1 MLNPFFNIMIGRA
14 ILIIFFFI
22 VLIFAYYLFNKVRQ
36 LKQQEITLEKE
47 KQNIKIQIR
56 NKQIKIS
63 NLNQQIIN
71 KQNKLL
77 QLKQLQQQEQT
88 ILDTK
93 KKTRQNE
100 LQQIEQNYEEQRIK
114 HRQDFHQSIRQQ
126 QIEMKSQLYQQIG
139 KIQRVRNQIQSNL
152 AQLKSV
158 YQAAT
163 AARLRQQEEQDK
175 IAFYRIKI
183 SEKQIDD
190 IINLQ
195 EWKKELND
203 PSIVSKIIW
212 SAFVMKPTTDLCNRV
227 LGSGSICGIYKIT
240 NKQTGDIYIGQS
252 VNIADRWKQHIKCGL
267 GIDASAT
274 NKLYNNMQK
283 YGVWNF
289 TFEILQKCTRDK
301 LNEKER
307 FWIQMYQSNKV
318 GLNVTKGNK

>member
-1 MLNPFFNIMIGRA
+1 MIIIFII
-14 ILIIFFFI
+14 ILIIQSSCFCWHYI
-22 VLIFAYYLFNKVRQ
+22 SNKK
-36 LKQQEITLEKE
+36 KQQQNNQIINEIQKKHKE
-47 KQNIKIQIR
+47 LND
-56 NKQIKIS
+56 
-63 NLNQQIIN
+63 LNQQIVQ
-71 KQNKLL
+71 KQNQIL
-77 QLKQLQQQEQT
+77 QLKILQQQEQT
-88 ILDTK
+88 ILDTR

-114 HRQDFHQSIRQQ
+114 HRQSFHQSIRQE
-126 QIEMKSQLYQQIG
+126 QIEMKTQLYQQIG
-139 KIQRVRNQIQSNL
+139 KIQRQRNQIQTDL

-163 AARLRQQEEQDK
+163 AARLRQQEEEDK
-175 IAFYRIKI
+175 IAFYCIKI

>member
-1 MLNPFFNIMIGRA
+1 MLKGIY
-14 ILIIFFFI
+14 LIVFFFA
-22 VLIFAYYLFNKVRQ
+22 VFIFSYFLFSKVRQ
-36 LKQQEITLEKE
+36 LKQQETALEKK
-47 KQNIKIQIR
+47 KQQTES
-56 NKQIKIS
+56 QL
-63 NLNQQIIN
+63 NLNQKKLSDLNQLIVN
-71 KQNKLL
+71 KQKTLL
-77 QLKQLQQQEQT
+77 QLKQQQQQEQNL
-88 ILDTK
+88 LDNK
-93 KKTRQNE
+93 KKTRQSE
-100 LQQIEQNYEEQRIK
+100 LQQIEQNYKEQRIK
-114 HRQDFHQSIRQQ
+114 HRQNFHQSIRQE
-126 QIEMKSQLYQQIG
+126 QIEIKNQLYQQIG
-139 KIQRVRNQIQSNL
+139 KIQKQRNQIQSDL

-175 IAFYRIKI
+175 ISFYRIKI
-183 SEKQIDD
+183 SEKQIND

-212 SAFVMKPTTDLCNRV
+212 SAFIMKPTTDLCNRV
-227 LGSGSICGIYKIT
+227 LGSGSVCGIYKIT

-252 VNIADRWKQHIKCGL
+252 VNIADRWKQHVKCGL

-274 NKLYNNMQK
+274 NKLYNNMQR

>member
-1 MLNPFFNIMIGRA
+1 MTNIFVNILLITA
-14 ILIIFFFI
+14 IIQL
-22 VLIFAYYLFNKVRQ
+22 LLLLYNVRQ
-36 LKQQEITLEKE
+36 RIKNNQIKSRRDKEQKELLKLHQQITK
-47 KQNIKIQIR
+47 KQNRI
-56 NKQIKIS
+56 
-63 NLNQQIIN
+63 
-71 KQNKLL
+71 L
-77 QLKQLQQQEQT
+77 QLKSLEQQEQNLLN
-88 ILDTK
+88 IK
-93 KKTRQNE
+93 RENRQNE
-100 LQQIEQNYEEQRIK
+100 LGKIEENYE
-114 HRQDFHQSIRQQ
+114 RQLIEYRQNFHQNIRQQ
-126 QIEMKSQLYQQIG
+126 QILINQEHEQHKQQLQQQIK
-139 KIQRVRNQIQSNL
+139 KIQDERNQVQTDL
-152 AQLKSV
+152 EQLKSV

-163 AARLRQQEEQDK
+163 AARLRQQEEEDK
-175 IAFYRIKI
+175 IAFYCIKI

-212 SAFVMKPTTDLCNRV
+212 SAFIMKPTTDLCNRV
-227 LGSGSICGIYKIT
+227 LGSGSVCGIYKIT

-252 VNIADRWKQHIKCGL
+252 VNVADRWKQHVKCGL
-267 GIDASAT
+267 GIDASTT

>member
-1 MLNPFFNIMIGRA
+1 MIGRA
-14 ILIIFFFI
+14 VLIIFFFI

-56 NKQIKIS
+56 SKQIKIS

-88 ILDTK
+88 ILDTR
-93 KKTRQNE
+93 KKTRQDE
-100 LQQIEQNYEEQRIK
+100 LQQIERNYEEQRIK
-114 HRQDFHQSIRQQ
+114 HHQDFHQSIRQQ

-139 KIQRVRNQIQSNL
+139 KIQRQRNQIQSSL
-152 AQLKSV
+152 VQLKSV
-158 YQAAT
+158 YQAVT

-175 IAFYRIKI
+175 ISFYRIKI
-183 SEKQIDD
+183 SEKQIND
-190 IINLQ
+190 ITHLQ

-203 PSIVSKIIW
+203 PSIVSKVIW
-212 SAFVMKPTTDLCNRV
+212 STFIMKPTTDLCNRV
-227 LGSGSICGIYKIT
+227 LGSGSVCGIYKIT

>member
-1 MLNPFFNIMIGRA
+1 MIGRA
-14 ILIIFFFI
+14 VLIIFFFI

-47 KQNIKIQIR
+47 KQNIKTQIR
-56 NKQIKIS
+56 SKQIKIS

-88 ILDTK
+88 ILDTR
-93 KKTRQNE
+93 KKTRQDE

-139 KIQRVRNQIQSNL
+139 KIQRQRNQIQSDL

-175 IAFYRIKI
+175 ISFYRIKI
-183 SEKQIDD
+183 SEKQVND
-190 IINLQ
+190 IIHLQ

-252 VNIADRWKQHIKCGL
+252 VNVADRWKQHVKCGL

>member
-1 MLNPFFNIMIGRA
+1 MIGRA
-14 ILIIFFFI
+14 TLIIFFFI

-100 LQQIEQNYEEQRIK
+100 LQQIERNYEEQRIK
-114 HRQDFHQSIRQQ
+114 HHQDFHQSIRQQ

-139 KIQRVRNQIQSNL
+139 KIQKVRNQIQSDL

-227 LGSGSICGIYKIT
+227 LGSGSVCGIYKIT

>member
-1 MLNPFFNIMIGRA
+1 MFIFSY
-14 ILIIFFFI
+14 ILFR
-22 VLIFAYYLFNKVRQ
+22 KTRQ
-36 LKQQEITLEKE
+36 LKEQEKTL
-47 KQNIKIQIR
+47 IQR
-56 NKQIKIS
+56 IS
-63 NLNQQIIN
+63 NFNQQIAS
-71 KQNKLL
+71 KQNQIL
-77 QLKQLQQQEQT
+77 QLKILQQQEQT
-88 ILDTK
+88 ILDTR
-93 KKTRQNE
+93 KKTRQDE
-100 LQQIEQNYEEQRIK
+100 LQQIERDYEEQRIK
-114 HRQDFHQSIRQQ
+114 HRQSFHQSIRQE

-139 KIQRVRNQIQSNL
+139 KIQRQRNQIQSDL

-175 IAFYRIKI
+175 ISFYRIKI
-183 SEKQIDD
+183 SEKQIND
-190 IINLQ
+190 ITHLQ

-227 LGSGSICGIYKIT
+227 LGSSSVCGIYKIT

-252 VNIADRWKQHIKCGL
+252 VNVADRWKQHVKCGL

-289 TFEILQKCTRDK
+289 TFEILQRCTRDK

-318 GLNVTKGNK
+318 GLNVTKGNR

>member
-1 MLNPFFNIMIGRA
+1 MIGQA
-14 ILIIFFFI
+14 SLIIFFFI

-36 LKQQEITLEKE
+36 LKQQEIALKKE
-47 KQNIKIQIR
+47 KQNIKEQIES
-56 NKQIKIS
+56 KQIKIS

-126 QIEMKSQLYQQIG
+126 QIEMKNQLYQQIG
-139 KIQRVRNQIQSNL
+139 KIQRERNQIQSDL

-175 IAFYRIKI
+175 MSFYRIKI
-183 SEKQIDD
+183 SEKQIND
-190 IINLQ
+190 ISNLQ
-195 EWKKELND
+195 DWKKELND

-212 SAFVMKPTTDLCNRV
+212 SAFIMKPTTDLCNRV
-227 LGSGSICGIYKIT
+227 LGSGSVCGIYKIT

-252 VNIADRWKQHIKCGL
+252 VNVADRWKQHVKCGL

>member
-139 KIQRVRNQIQSNL
+139 KIQRARNQIQSDL

-227 LGSGSICGIYKIT
+227 LGSGSVCGIYKIT

>member
-1 MLNPFFNIMIGRA
+1 MIGRA

-22 VLIFAYYLFNKVRQ
+22 VLIFAYCLFNKVRQ

-47 KQNIKIQIR
+47 KQNIKTQIR

-114 HRQDFHQSIRQQ
+114 YRQDFHQSIRQQ

-139 KIQRVRNQIQSNL
+139 KIQKVRNQIQSDL

-163 AARLRQQEEQDK
+163 AARLRQQEEQNK
-175 IAFYRIKI
+175 ISFYRIQI
-183 SEKQIDD
+183 SDKQIDD

>member
-1 MLNPFFNIMIGRA
+1 MIGQA
-14 ILIIFFFI
+14 SLIIFFFI

-36 LKQQEITLEKE
+36 LKQQEIALEKE
-47 KQNIKIQIR
+47 KQNIKEQIKS
-56 NKQIKIS
+56 KQVKIS

-88 ILDTK
+88 ILDTR
-93 KKTRQNE
+93 KKTRQDE
-100 LQQIEQNYEEQRIK
+100 LQQIERSYEEQRIK
-114 HRQDFHQSIRQQ
+114 HRQDFHQSIHQE
-126 QIEMKSQLYQQIG
+126 QIEMKNQLYQQIG
-139 KIQRVRNQIQSNL
+139 KIQKARNQIQSDL

-175 IAFYRIKI
+175 ISFYRIKI
-183 SEKQIDD
+183 SEKQIND
-190 IINLQ
+190 ITNLQ
-195 EWKKELND
+195 DWKKELND

-212 SAFVMKPTTDLCNRV
+212 SAFIMKPTTDLCNRV
-227 LGSGSICGIYKIT
+227 LGSGSVCGIYKIT

-252 VNIADRWKQHIKCGL
+252 VNVADRWKQHVKCGL

>member
-1 MLNPFFNIMIGRA
+1 MLGRA
-14 ILIIFFFI
+14 VLIIFFFI

-56 NKQIKIS
+56 NRQIKIS

-88 ILDTK
+88 ILDTR
-93 KKTRQNE
+93 KKTRQDE

-114 HRQDFHQSIRQQ
+114 HRQDFHQSIRQE

-139 KIQRVRNQIQSNL
+139 KIQRQRNQIQSSL
-152 AQLKSV
+152 VQLKSV

-175 IAFYRIKI
+175 ISFYRIKI
-183 SEKQIDD
+183 SEKQIND
-190 IINLQ
+190 ITHLQ

-227 LGSGSICGIYKIT
+227 LGSGSVCGIYKIT
-240 NKQTGDIYIGQS
+240 NKQTEDIYIGQS
-252 VNIADRWKQHIKCGL
+252 VNVADRWKQHVKCGL

>member
-1 MLNPFFNIMIGRA
+1 MLNPFFNMMIGRA
-14 ILIIFFFI
+14 VLTIFFFI
-22 VLIFAYYLFNKVRQ
+22 VLIFAYHLFNKVRQ

-47 KQNIKIQIR
+47 KQNIKTQIR

-139 KIQRVRNQIQSNL
+139 KIQRQRNQIQSSL
-152 AQLKSV
+152 VQLKSV

-163 AARLRQQEEQDK
+163 AARLRQQEEEDK
-175 IAFYRIKI
+175 IAFYCIKI
-183 SEKQIDD
+183 SERQIDD

-212 SAFVMKPTTDLCNRV
+212 SAFIMKPTTDLCNRV

>member
-1 MLNPFFNIMIGRA
+1 MLNPFFNIMIGRT

-63 NLNQQIIN
+63 NLNHQIIN

-114 HRQDFHQSIRQQ
+114 HHQDFHQSIRQQ

-139 KIQRVRNQIQSNL
+139 KIQRVRNQIQSSL
-152 AQLKSV
+152 VQLKSV

-175 IAFYRIKI
+175 ISFYRIKI
-183 SEKQIDD
+183 SEKQIND
-190 IINLQ
+190 ITNLQ

-212 SAFVMKPTTDLCNRV
+212 SAFIMKPTTDLCNRV
-227 LGSGSICGIYKIT
+227 LGSGSVCGIYKIT

-252 VNIADRWKQHIKCGL
+252 VNVADRWKQHVKCGL